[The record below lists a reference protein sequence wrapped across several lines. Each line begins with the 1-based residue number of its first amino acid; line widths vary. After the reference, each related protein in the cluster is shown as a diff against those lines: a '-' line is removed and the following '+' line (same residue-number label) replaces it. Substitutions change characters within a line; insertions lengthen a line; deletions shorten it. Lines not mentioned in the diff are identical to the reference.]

1 MSNQPDK
8 SGERRRSPAGN
19 QGGFSPW
26 HYASQPELRERI
38 LNKAADV
45 NKIGI
50 QYAINPTQED
60 AAILVRYFHGYLVKY
75 VDLLAHG
82 SISTD
87 GKRVPPDTKNFLCL
101 FRSSNDGKR
110 IRLGI
115 PEMQL
120 IANRIPNAFIS
131 MTPDDIYNEMVI
143 LFLELAHKYDPDK
156 CNPYG
161 NFLGYVTGHFKFSL
175 KQRMMQVQRDALNY
189 IPLYE
194 EEIEDNESLD
204 LSDDE
209 GSYTQES
216 GYHQE
221 SSRLLESI
229 GLEELN
235 HSFVSNPPDHLEHM
249 LTRLQRKIMVLFFC
263 EGLSFSQISK
273 QLNFGNA
280 TSAKAEYDRAIVILQ
295 QIADINA
302 LEGN

>member
-1 MSNQPDK
+1 MSNLPDK

-19 QGGFSPW
+19 QEGFSPW

-38 LNKAADV
+38 LNKITDV

-50 QYAINPTQED
+50 QYAASPTPED
-60 AAILVRYFHGYLVKY
+60 AAVLVRYFHGYLVKY
-75 VDLLAHG
+75 VDLLCNG

-87 GKRVPPDTKNFLCL
+87 GKRISSDTKNFLCL
-101 FRSSNDGKR
+101 FRSSEGGKKPKLD
-110 IRLGI
+110 IH
-115 PEMQL
+115 EMNM

-131 MTPDDIYNEMVI
+131 MTPDDVYNEMVV
-143 LFLELAHKYDPDK
+143 LFLELARKYDPDK
-156 CNPYG
+156 CTPSG
-161 NFLGYVTGHFKFSL
+161 NFLGYVTTHFKFSL

-194 EEIEDNESLD
+194 ENIEDNDNLD
-204 LSDDE
+204 LTDDE
-209 GSYTQES
+209 GSYLQES
-216 GYHQE
+216 GYHDQ

-235 HSFVSNPPDHLEHM
+235 HSFVSSPPQHLEHM

-280 TSAKAEYDRAIVILQ
+280 TSAKAEYDTAIIVLQ
-295 QIADINA
+295 QIVNINA